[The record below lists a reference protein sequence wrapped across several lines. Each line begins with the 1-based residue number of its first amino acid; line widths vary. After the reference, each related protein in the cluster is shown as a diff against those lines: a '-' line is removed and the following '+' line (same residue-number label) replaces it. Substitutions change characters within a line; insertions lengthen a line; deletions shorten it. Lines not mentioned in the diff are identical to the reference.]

1 MLVWLDRGVESR
13 QMTEI
18 KIQAIRAA
26 LDQYIIELHDRRR
39 LGHDVGDQILAVDE
53 LLREFR
59 PVT

>member
-39 LGHDVGDQILAVDE
+39 LGHDVGDQILAVD
-53 LLREFR
+53 R
-59 PVT
+59 